1 MQPEA
6 HRKTSSPGA
15 QLGRPVGPDTPE
27 TDPTGQW
34 NGVWRRACAVPLLKL
49 ESIRPAAS
57 QPGNSYGRRPHV
69 AGCARVWLAR
79 RRTGGGGGGGVRRR
93 HPHRIS
99 GSDSRLH
106 PNKNRRGDW
115 TDRRPVRVGRAWL
128 ARACACAGAVVR
140 AVACQPSRAP
150 CVPVQAGAA
159 RAALLPPVPGARRLP
174 SSSSAATGR
183 SFLSRHLCCAPVP
196 LPLPLHD

>member
-1 MQPEA
+1 
-6 HRKTSSPGA
+6 
-15 QLGRPVGPDTPE
+15 VGPDTPE

-69 AGCARVWLAR
+69 AGCARVWCGSPEDDGR
-79 RRTGGGGGGGVRRR
+79 RSTTAAST
-93 HPHRIS
+93 PHQRL
-99 GSDSRLH
+99 GFHRLH

-115 TDRRPVRVGRAWL
+115 TDRRPVRVGRAWLAWL